1 MEKGVKPRTLKNALY
16 GQLARIG
23 KGVSSPQR
31 LEILD
36 LLSQGEKSVE
46 TVAAQAGL
54 NVKNAS
60 AHLRVL
66 RAARLVE
73 TRKEARHV
81 YYRLADESVSNFFL
95 ALRGLAESRLA
106 EVREVARQYFKGPVG
121 MTPVD
126 RQRLLERA
134 RTGEVTVLDVRPSAE
149 FRAGHIPGARSVPLD
164 ELEQTLGSI
173 PKDQDVVAYCR
184 GPYCVLAIEAVEL
197 LLSRGYRAVRL
208 EDGVAEWRAAGLPIE
223 GG

>member
-1 MEKGVKPRTLKNALY
+1 MKPRALKNALY
-16 GQLARIG
+16 GQFARIG

-31 LEILD
+31 LELLD

-46 TVAAQAGL
+46 TLAAQAGL
-54 NVKNAS
+54 TVKNAS

-81 YYRLADESVSNFFL
+81 YYRLADESVSSFFL

-106 EVREVARQYFKGPVG
+106 EVREVAREYFNGPVG

-126 RQRLLERA
+126 RQRLLERV
-134 RTGEVTVLDVRPSAE
+134 RTGEVTVLDVRPAAE
-149 FRAGHIPGARSVPLD
+149 FRAGHIPGARSVPLE

-173 PKDQDVVAYCR
+173 PRDQDVVAYCR
-184 GPYCVLAIEAVEL
+184 GPYCVLALEAVEL
-197 LLSRGYRAVRL
+197 LRARGYRATRL
-208 EDGVAEWRAAGLPIE
+208 EDGVAEWRAAGLPVE
-223 GG
+223 

>member
-1 MEKGVKPRTLKNALY
+1 MKPRTLKNALY

-31 LEILD
+31 LELLD

-46 TVAAQAGL
+46 TLAAQAGL
-54 NVKNAS
+54 SIKNAS

-66 RAARLVE
+66 RGARLVE
-73 TRKEARHV
+73 TRKEVRHV
-81 YYRLADESVSNFFL
+81 YYRLADESVSTFFL
-95 ALRGLAESRLA
+95 ALRGLAETRLA
-106 EVREVARQYFKGPVG
+106 EVREVAREYFNGPVG

-126 RQRLLERA
+126 RQGLLERA
-134 RTGEVTVLDVRPSAE
+134 RAGEVTVLDVRPAAE
-149 FRAGHIPGARSVPLD
+149 FRAGHIPGARSVPLE

-184 GPYCVLAIEAVEL
+184 GPYCVLALEAVAL
-197 LLSRGYRAVRL
+197 LRARGYRATRL
-208 EDGVAEWRAAGLPIE
+208 EDGVAEWRAAGLPVE
-223 GG
+223 QGA

>member
-1 MEKGVKPRTLKNALY
+1 LLKDALY

-31 LEILD
+31 LELLD

-46 TVAAQAGL
+46 TLATQAGL
-54 NVKNAS
+54 TIKNAS

-66 RAARLVE
+66 RSARLVE

-81 YYRLADESVSNFFL
+81 YYRVADESVSNFFL
-95 ALRGLAESRLA
+95 ALRDLAESRLA
-106 EVREVARQYFKGPVG
+106 EVREVAREYFNGPVG

-126 RQRLLERA
+126 RLRLLERA
-134 RTGEVTVLDVRPSAE
+134 RLGEITVLDVRPAAE

-164 ELEQTLGSI
+164 ELVQTLGSI
-173 PKDQDVVAYCR
+173 PKDQEVVAYCR
-184 GPYCVLAIEAVEL
+184 GPYCVLALEAVEL
-197 LLSRGYRAVRL
+197 LRAKGYRAVRL

-223 GG
+223 QG